1 MSNGDLT
8 FWNSG
13 VWLIPVIL
21 LATLGGLY
29 LLVRYWRNRTQQD
42 LKHNR
47 SELRGFQNHLR
58 QIYVTIQNYQK
69 EEGEPYSSRLV
80 ELQEQAD
87 EINARLGDLERR
99 NVALQEGMRQLAS
112 NRWQATVGAPFF
124 WYQLRRHVRGMAS
137 DRQEIAAA
145 LEQAEGLQ
153 TAIGRLAWEV
163 AQRAR
168 QSTRCGRGTI
178 CSNGS
183 TPC

>member
-47 SELRGFQNHLR
+47 SELRGFQNQLR

-69 EEGEPYSSRLV
+69 EEGEPYASRLV
-80 ELQEQAD
+80 AINVVPFPYFMEQGNKLL
-87 EINARLGDLERR
+87 IGKKN
-99 NVALQEGMRQLAS
+99 GMQ
-112 NRWQATVGAPFF
+112 
-124 WYQLRRHVRGMAS
+124 
-137 DRQEIAAA
+137 I
-145 LEQAEGLQ
+145 
-153 TAIGRLAWEV
+153 
-163 AQRAR
+163 
-168 QSTRCGRGTI
+168 
-178 CSNGS
+178 
-183 TPC
+183 